1 VINFTLIYDLLHLLE
16 LPVRSKIP
24 HAPEDADPMTATP
37 QPYRKPAFNLSIL
50 IAVLASITSAG
61 GLFLKGLYQ
70 DNLFV
75 TSAWKGN
82 DLITLLLGV
91 PILVMT
97 MIFSRYGSRK
107 ALLVWMGILDY
118 MLYSYAFYLFGAT
131 FNWFFLLYAAL
142 LSLSMFALLFGLTNL
157 DASHISRG
165 ANPGM
170 PVKWIAAY
178 MLFVAVGLTLIY
190 VIQSLGFIFT
200 GRVPAIVALTG
211 HPTSIVFALDLTLV
225 VPFLILGGIWLVQ
238 RKPWGFILAGIYT
251 VKGPLYTLVLT
262 AGSLWAANAGV
273 EGAGAEAP
281 LWVTLT
287 ILGLIACIL
296 FYRNIRE

>member
-1 VINFTLIYDLLHLLE
+1 
-16 LPVRSKIP
+16 
-24 HAPEDADPMTATP
+24 MTAIP
-37 QPYRKPAFNLSIL
+37 QPYRTTAFNLSIL
-50 IAVLASITSAG
+50 IAVLASIASAG

-97 MIFSRYGSRK
+97 MIFSKYDSRK
-107 ALLVWMGILDY
+107 ALLVWMGMLDY
-118 MLYSYAFYLFGAT
+118 MLYTYAFYLFAAT
-131 FNWFFLLYAAL
+131 FNWFFLLYVAL
-142 LSLSMFALLFGLTNL
+142 LGLSMFALLFALANL
-157 DASHISRG
+157 DANHISRG
-165 ANPGM
+165 VNPRM
-170 PVKWIAAY
+170 QVKWIAAY
-178 MLFVAVGLTLIY
+178 MLVVAAGLTLIY
-190 VIQSLGFIFT
+190 VIQSLEFIFT

-211 HPTSIVFALDLTLV
+211 HPTSIVFALDLTLL
-225 VPFLILGGIWLVQ
+225 VPFLVLGAIWLVQ

-262 AGSLWAANAGV
+262 AGSLWAAKAGV
-273 EGAGAEAP
+273 EGAGAETP

-287 ILGLIACIL
+287 ILGSIACIL